1 MMSTRIDGVTMEL
14 VNATESY
21 ATIRFICGKSNPFTA
36 AIVKLDKDTIDTL
49 SKKSKRCYCG
59 RTDRSEQFFSVEAHG
74 RAKSKRMCS
83 NGIVEEI
90 TDYKYPFNVDY
101 IEVRFASIFSIS
113 ASYFY
118 EKSENDKI
126 SGFDYLI
133 SMILNSEIKRNK
145 FNKFFEEVKDVMI

>member
-1 MMSTRIDGVTMEL
+1 
-14 VNATESY
+14 
-21 ATIRFICGKSNPFTA
+21 
-36 AIVKLDKDTIDTL
+36 
-49 SKKSKRCYCG
+49 
-59 RTDRSEQFFSVEAHG
+59 
-74 RAKSKRMCS
+74 MCS

-113 ASYFY
+113 ASYSY

-133 SMILNSEIKRNK
+133 SIILNSEIKRNK